1 MSLAS
6 TGAGGQEDELA
17 RARASMFG
25 LVARV
30 FSGRPTE
37 GLLDGIRDSQMLES
51 LSAFDVVFEED
62 FLETDIDQLVGDLA
76 GEFVRLFIG
85 PGHHIAPYESVY
97 VRSEDEDS
105 PRLWGKATVE
115 VANFYLEAG
124 LELPTGQ
131 TPDHLGLELEAMA
144 VLAEAEAVSRET
156 GDLDS
161 AKEIFEMQN
170 EFCRQ
175 HLRIWVPKI
184 CSEIGNETAS
194 SFYRNMALLTASLV
208 EMQCGADSVF

>member
-1 MSLAS
+1 
-6 TGAGGQEDELA
+6 
-17 RARASMFG
+17 MFG

-30 FSGRPTE
+30 FSGRPTQ
-37 GLLDGIRDSQMLES
+37 GLLDGIRDSRMLES

-62 FLETDIDQLVGDLA
+62 FLETDIDRLASDLA
-76 GEFVRLFIG
+76 REFVRLFIG

-97 VRSEDEDS
+97 VCAEDEGS

-124 LELPTGQ
+124 LELSTGQ

-144 VLAEAEAVSRET
+144 VLAEAEAECRET
-156 GDLDS
+156 GDL
-161 AKEIFEMQN
+161 AGAEEIFDMQL

-175 HLRIWVPKI
+175 HLRHWVPKI
-184 CSEIGNETAS
+184 CSEIENETAS
-194 SFYRNMALLTASLV
+194 SFYRNMALLTAGLV
-208 EMQCGADSVF
+208 EMQCGADSIF

>member
-1 MSLAS
+1 
-6 TGAGGQEDELA
+6 
-17 RARASMFG
+17 MFG

-51 LSAFDVVFEED
+51 LSAFGVVFEED
-62 FLETDIDQLVGDLA
+62 FLGTPIDRLADDLA

-85 PGHHIAPYESVY
+85 PGHHIAPHESVY
-97 VRSEDEDS
+97 VRAEEEDL

-124 LELPTGQ
+124 LELSTHQ

-144 VLAEAEAVSRET
+144 VLAEAEAESRET
-156 GDLDS
+156 GDLTS
-161 AKEIFEMQN
+161 AEEIFDMQLV
-170 EFCRQ
+170 FCRQ
-175 HLRIWVPKI
+175 HLQRWVPRI
-184 CSEIGNETAS
+184 CSDVENETAS
-194 SFYRNMALLTASLV
+194 SFYRNMALLTTSLV
-208 EMQCGADSVF
+208 EMQCGADTIF